1 MCTSNLRIKDACL
14 NRRQA
19 SLFLCTCAS
28 HPCRVF
34 CVSRS
39 SYPCLVF
46 CIARLSRIYVVC
58 STLHVLCRTLV
69 AHMCSVSRARRA
81 SVSYVLCCM
90 FCVTRSSCTCI
101 LYRALVAY
109 IYSVSRARRASV
121 LQILRCTLV
130 ALLHRVLCVA
140 RLSRVLSYTFITLM
154 FDKLSAVRAQIFAHV
169 PGSHDV
175 PLICTEQAGSKH

>member
-1 MCTSNLRIKDACL
+1 MVFIPCPCL

-19 SLFLCTCAS
+19 SLFLWTYAS

-34 CVSRS
+34 CVASS
-39 SYPCLVF
+39 SYPCPMF

-58 STLHVLCRTLV
+58 SMLHVLCRTLV
-69 AHMCSVSRARRA
+69 AHMCSVSRARCA

-101 LYRALVAY
+101 LYRALVAH
-109 IYSVSRARRASV
+109 IYSVLRARRASV
-121 LQILRCTLV
+121 LQIVRRALV
-130 ALLHRVLCVA
+130 AFLHHVLCVA
-140 RLSRVLSYTFITLM
+140 RSSRVLSYTFIALM

-175 PLICTEQAGSKH
+175 PLICIEQAGSKQGGS